1 MKSLKTFE
9 EIYAFYRQISGNNNG
24 ILNSPIYQPVIN
36 DQMKYYVMSAVFPNY
51 ENLLNYGRKMS
62 YHLAG
67 YGITR
72 EEASIRLIGE
82 TIERYSLA
90 YCHEYLKN
98 KIFRSTYDNLE
109 KNGHNVMNLKF
120 LNVFNE
126 SKVINHVLNND
137 VIGWFELINVLNKEH
152 IFIPAQMFFLTYVLV
167 NKMNEKMNFVSVST
181 GTASHTSYENALKN
195 SLTEYLQTDSFM
207 LFWYGK
213 NVHAPE
219 VVLDDRTKNFLEKNK
234 LLPENHD
241 IQVLDLT
248 FDKPFPILVVIIH
261 GEEYPRFSFGIQ
273 GSHSPYQA
281 LYRGLLESASVMNYL
296 DGSFFY
302 NTEDFIR
309 SYDKKQDFDNLD
321 SNSIFWANDSQ
332 MSEKNNFLKSK
343 IRGKKSIADIKTVAE
358 KNLITKI
365 LDYIKI
371 NNFNLGCYDIT
382 CPEIGLRREWY
393 VTRTIIPELLPM
405 CIPNSPFHNHPRF
418 LKVGGC
424 EYILPHPLP

>member
-24 ILNSPIYQPVIN
+24 IISSPIYQPVIS
-36 DQMKYYVMSAVFPNY
+36 DEMKFHVMSAIFPKY
-51 ENLLNYGRKMS
+51 ENLLNCGKRVS

-72 EEASIRLIGE
+72 QETLIRLIGE
-82 TIERYSLA
+82 AIERYSLI

-98 KIFRSTYDNLE
+98 KIFRGSYNNL
-109 KNGHNVMNLKF
+109 KKIGYNVMDLKF

-126 SKVINHVLNND
+126 TKEINHVLND
-137 VIGWFELINVLNKEH
+137 DIIGWFKLIDVINNEP
-152 IFIPAQMFFLTYVLV
+152 IFIPAQIFFLTYSPV
-167 NKMNEKMNFVSVST
+167 NKMNEKINITSVST
-181 GTASHTSYENALKN
+181 GTAAHTSYENAFKN
-195 SLTEYLQTDSFM
+195 SLIEYLQTDSLM

-219 VVLDDRTKNFLEKNK
+219 VVLDTETKNFLKKNK
-234 LLPENHD
+234 LLPENHK
-241 IQVLDLT
+241 ILILDLT
-248 FDKPFPILVVIIH
+248 FDKPFPIFLVIIH
-261 GEEYPRFSFGIQ
+261 GEEYPKFSFGIQ
-273 GSHSPYQA
+273 GSHSPHQA

-296 DGSFFY
+296 DGAFFN

-309 SYDKKQDFDNLD
+309 ARDKKQVFDNLD
-321 SNSIFWANDSQ
+321 SNSIFWANESQ
-332 MSEKNNFLKSK
+332 ISAKNNFLKSK
-343 IRGKKSIADIKTVAE
+343 MRGKINISDIKTVDE
-358 KNLITKI
+358 TNFITKI

-405 CIPNSPFHNHPRF
+405 CIPNSCFYNHPRF